1 MVCAISAACVCTY
14 RVCCD
19 VFGIQI
25 EAKSRESPFYEVSC
39 FLFQKE
45 GLLQVSNLQPL
56 LSKALTTLY
65 FISVIN
71 SSTHVLCRSVNPA
84 MAFETPYRQLHW
96 SHLIFINIWLL
107 LNPWHLCPEYAMD
120 TIPGISSLADPRNL
134 LTLVTFTAIGFLG
147 LYSVTGSGRHHK
159 TVLFSLSLMVLPFL
173 PATNLFFQ
181 VGFVIAERIL
191 YLPSMGFCM
200 LVGYGAWHILIKTEK
215 LSGFRHFIK
224 VTFLYLLLV
233 HGAKTITRNRD
244 WHSNYTL
251 YHSAL
256 RFWPCANNAKMINNL
271 ASSYKLSDNYSIAET
286 FYKRAI
292 EVTPDYTHAH
302 MQLGDT
308 LELQLKY
315 TEAEQVMT
323 DYV

>member
-1 MVCAISAACVCTY
+1 
-14 RVCCD
+14 
-19 VFGIQI
+19 
-25 EAKSRESPFYEVSC
+25 
-39 FLFQKE
+39 
-45 GLLQVSNLQPL
+45 
-56 LSKALTTLY
+56 
-65 FISVIN
+65 
-71 SSTHVLCRSVNPA
+71 

-134 LTLVTFTAIGFLG
+134 LTLVTFTAITFLG
-147 LYSVTGSGRHHK
+147 LYSVTRSGRHHK
-159 TVLFSLSLMVLPFL
+159 TVLFSLSLMVFPFL
-173 PATNLFFQ
+173 PATNLFFP

-200 LVGYGAWHILIKTEK
+200 LVGYGVWHILIKTEK
-215 LSGFRHFIK
+215 LSGFRLLIK
-224 VTFLYLLLV
+224 VAVLYLLLV
-233 HGAKTITRNRD
+233 HAAKTIARNRD

-251 YHSAL
+251 YYSAL